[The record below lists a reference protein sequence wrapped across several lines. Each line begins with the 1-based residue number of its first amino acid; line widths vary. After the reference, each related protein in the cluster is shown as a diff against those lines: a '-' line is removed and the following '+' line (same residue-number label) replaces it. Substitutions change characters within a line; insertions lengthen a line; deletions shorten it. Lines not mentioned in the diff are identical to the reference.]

1 MCLCCTRASA
11 FRSYHRS
18 KDWTKL
24 APWGDTAANS
34 PLQLIH
40 NKAALTAVCRHA
52 AKACRMHHHFFPF
65 FSVLGYFPYNSPAVH
80 HHHHHSIHSSRSFHS
95 KSLPPP
101 SLLCLCHMKGFR
113 WNNLAIFTPEAP
125 RRILCLC
132 CLFVKLFA
140 LTGKGALILEE
151 TVFITRLSA
160 YLDVAKCMLWQ
171 TFLHRNLH
179 AVSCPASGVR
189 MYIFSF

>member
-101 SLLCLCHMKGFR
+101 SLLCLLSYDEKGFR

-132 CLFVKLFA
+132 FPFCKAFCTYRERCTYFGRNCFHYTLVCLPWCRKMHV
-140 LTGKGALILEE
+140 
-151 TVFITRLSA
+151 
-160 YLDVAKCMLWQ
+160 VANFF
-171 TFLHRNLH
+171 T
-179 AVSCPASGVR
+179 P
-189 MYIFSF
+189 